1 MVGAVIIVG
10 TVIVVG
16 VAMVIVM
23 VSVSGSVSVVM
34 AFIVVL
40 TRCGTARLPK
50 EREVGRPS
58 HVRRGHE
65 GTNQRNVVEEL
76 VAVVAGVIDDLV
88 FRKEPREERDT
99 AQRSG
104 RHHPCG
110 RRDRHLLR
118 QTTHVFLHV
127 E

>member
-1 MVGAVIIVG
+1 MG

-16 VAMVIVM
+16 VAVVIVM
-23 VSVSGSVSVVM
+23 IGVSSSVSVVM
-34 AFIVVL
+34 AFIVML
-40 TRCGTARLPK
+40 TCCGTARLPK
-50 EREVGRPS
+50 ECEVGRPS
-58 HVRRGHE
+58 HVRRSHE
-65 GTNQRNVVEEL
+65 GANQRNVIEEL
-76 VAVVAGVIDDLV
+76 VAVVTGVIDDLV
-88 FRKEPREERDT
+88 FREEPRKERNT